1 MKKILVAYFSAEG
14 NTAKV
19 AAKLAEAASA
29 DLFEIKPSEPYTAAD
44 INWKNPLSRCN
55 REKFGK
61 KDVPIACAVENFEDY
76 GLVFLGFPIWYYAAP
91 NIINTFVKEYDWSGK
106 RIALFAT
113 SGGSDISKSPDK
125 LRPYLNGKGEIVGA
139 RLFRPDADK
148 QELEDWA
155 RPFAMPWTTNAGAAA
170 HNSRSTPEVPGEYAD
185 GLTRIRTMDK
195 DFEVAADEYKDRF
208 NRMRNMTE
216 RDFPEYEK
224 K

>member
-1 MKKILVAYFSAEG
+1 MSKILVAYFSAEG

-19 AAKLAEAASA
+19 AKTLAETLGA
-29 DLFEIKPSEPYTAAD
+29 DLFEIKPAEPYTAAD

-61 KDVPIACAVENFEDY
+61 KDVLIAGKVENFEDY

-113 SGGSDISKSPDK
+113 SGGSDIAKSPDK
-125 LRPYLNGKGEIVGA
+125 LRPYLGGKGEIVGA
-139 RLFRPDADK
+139 RLFRPNEAE
-148 QELEDWA
+148 QELNDWA
-155 RPFAMPWTTNAGAAA
+155 KPIVMPWTTKSAAA
-170 HNSRSTPEVPGEYAD
+170 AKKGSTPEVPGEYAD
-185 GLTRIRTMDK
+185 GLTRIRTIDR
-195 DFEVAADEYKDRF
+195 DFEVVADEYKDRF

>member
-19 AAKLAEAASA
+19 AKKLAETVEA
-29 DLFEIKPSEPYTAAD
+29 DLFEIKPAEPYTTAD

-61 KDVPIACAVENFEDY
+61 KDVPVANAVENFGDY

-91 NIINTFVKEYDWSGK
+91 NVVNTFVKEYDWSGK

-113 SGGSDISKSPDK
+113 SGGSGIEKSPEK
-125 LRPYLNGKGEIVGA
+125 LKPYLEGKGEIVGSK
-139 RLFRPDADK
+139 LFSPAAEAA
-148 QELEDWA
+148 ELEAWA
-155 RPFAMPWTTNAGAAA
+155 KPMLMPWKQDSSGPRHGRPEIEDVAG
-170 HNSRSTPEVPGEYAD
+170 
-185 GLTRIRTMDK
+185 
-195 DFEVAADEYKDRF
+195 EYKDRF